1 MTRSVSAL
9 TISRDTLDSAC
20 LLTVDGVLDS
30 SAYVKLR
37 NRVTKA
43 ALDGPCAVIVDV
55 NALNV
60 RTPSAWSVFISAR
73 WNLGTWPNV
82 PIILVCADPGQRK
95 TIARIGVA
103 RYVPVHATLESAM
116 SAAADHARR
125 ARQRTRAELPAS
137 LTSLRQARAMVA
149 EWLAGWSQ
157 APLIPVATVIVNEFV
172 QNVLQHTASAPVVAL
187 ETDGITITVE
197 VQDDSSTPPGRR
209 EDPAGGLDRVSGLAI
224 IAAASRTWGS
234 KPTPHGKTVWAV
246 IGPEN
251 RL

>member
-1 MTRSVSAL
+1 MTRSASGLSITKGTV
-9 TISRDTLDSAC
+9 DSAC

-30 SAYVKLR
+30 SAYPKLR
-37 NRVTKA
+37 NRVMKA

-60 RTPSAWSVFISAR
+60 SVPSAWSVFTSAR

-82 PIILVCADPGQRK
+82 PIILVCADADRRA

-103 RYVPVHATLESAM
+103 RYVPVHATVESAM
-116 SAAADHARR
+116 RGAADHARR
-125 ARQRTRAELPAS
+125 ARKQTRAELPAS

-149 EWLAGWSQ
+149 EWLAAWSQ
-157 APLIPVATVIVNEFV
+157 VPLIPVATVIVNEFV
-172 QNVLQHTASAPVVAL
+172 ENVLQHTTSAPVVAL
-187 ETDGITITVE
+187 ETDGVTITVE
-197 VQDDSSTPPGRR
+197 VQDASSAPPGRR
-209 EDPAGGLDRVSGLAI
+209 EDPAGSIDRVSGLAI
-224 IAAASRTWGS
+224 VAAASRTWGS
-234 KPTPHGKTVWAV
+234 RPTPHGKTVWAV